1 MGTLTTAAIA
11 RVWAQ
16 ADIFA
21 PKLLVLACA
30 ILFVLAAVTRKEWA
44 TRAAIPATAAIVA
57 SAALVNLDQWQRTG
71 AFFGGWLVID
81 GLSRFVDLVLLAAAT
96 LVMVGSAGRF
106 ARRNPRADFFAML
119 FFSLCGATILSSA
132 TNLPGIFLGIELT
145 ALPAFALV
153 AVQAKEKRAYEA
165 AVKYFIAAVF
175 ASALLLYGFSLIYGT
190 TGTVRLSDL
199 AGAATTGLL
208 VVGIAFALAG
218 FGFKLAVFPFHF
230 WVPDTFEATHPQVA
244 AYLAVVPKIAG
255 ITALV
260 RIATALSGQ
269 RPGLSW
275 ALAIVAAVTMTFG
288 NLAALRQSN
297 IKRML
302 AYSGIA
308 QAGYA
313 LVGVGVGTA
322 FGFRAAVAYFALYGM
337 GVVGAFLVVAATS
350 QSGIGETVEDYAG
363 LGSRNRFLAAA
374 MALFMLSLVGIPLFA
389 GFYGKFL
396 VFAEAVKG
404 GVLWLAIIGLL
415 NSVISFGY
423 YGKVIRQMYLVGA
436 DGAAA
441 KRVRIDTPLALAIAV
456 AAIGVIA
463 VGVAP
468 GILTAFLR

>member
-1 MGTLTTAAIA
+1 MGAFTTETIA
-11 RVWAQ
+11 RGWAQ
-16 ADIFA
+16 AGPFA

-30 ILFVLAAVTRKEWA
+30 ILFVLAAVTRKQWA
-44 TRAAIPATAAIVA
+44 TRAAIPASAAIVA
-57 SAALVNLDQWQRTG
+57 SAALINLDQWERTG
-71 AFFGGWLVID
+71 AYFGGWLLID

-119 FFSLCGATILSSA
+119 FFSLCGATILSST

-190 TGTVRLSDL
+190 TGTVRLSGL
-199 AGAATTGLL
+199 GGIATTGLL

-244 AYLAVVPKIAG
+244 AYLAIVPKIAG

-269 RPGLSW
+269 RPGISW
-275 ALAIVAAVTMTFG
+275 TLAIVAAITMTFG
-288 NLAALRQSN
+288 NLAALRQDN

-308 QAGYA
+308 HAGYA
-313 LVGVGVGTA
+313 LVGLGVGTA
-322 FGFRAAVAYFALYGM
+322 FGSRAAVAYFALYGL
-337 GVVGAFLVVAATS
+337 GVVGAFLVVAATT
-350 QSGIGETVEDYAG
+350 QSGIGETVGDFAG
-363 LGSRNRFLAAA
+363 LGSRNRFLAAT

-396 VFAEAVKG
+396 VFAGAVKA
-404 GVLWLAIIGLL
+404 GVVWLAIVGLL

-423 YGKVIRQMYLVGA
+423 YGKVIRQMYLVGTEE
-436 DGAAA
+436 A
-441 KRVRIDTPLALAIAV
+441 KRVRTDMPLALAIGV
-456 AAIGVIA
+456 AAVGVVA

-468 GILTAFLR
+468 GILTAFLK